1 MVKALVVGGVGVTGT
16 IIVEELLR
24 RDYDVTVLHRGVHE
38 ADLSRRVKHIHA
50 DPHWRED
57 LQPALEGQTY
67 DLVVGVYGR
76 LRFVA
81 ETLLGRT
88 PRMISIGG
96 AMAVYKGWMPITA
109 ENPWDRMEDSPLF
122 VREDNPLARLP
133 GVDSFSRQVR
143 DSEDFVM
150 EAHRAGHFNATHL
163 RYPIVYGP
171 LHLGPP
177 EWAII
182 RRVRDGRRRLILPG
196 AGASLL
202 SRGFSRNLVHAIM
215 LAHDHPDTSAGQI
228 YNICDDGLLS
238 NRQWVGLLSQIL
250 GHEFEL
256 VDVPFNFLPK
266 GFRATATQL
275 LYPFHRVMDSSKIKS
290 QLGYRDIV
298 SVEQALE
305 ETVKWYTDHPLV
317 PGGEEEQNLGD
328 PYDYAYEDA
337 LMDIYAK
344 RAGEIR
350 EAFAAEKGIP
360 VKWRHPYPH
369 PKKRGD
375 LR

>member
-1 MVKALVVGGVGVTGT
+1 MRALVVGGVGATGT
-16 IIVEELLR
+16 LIVQELLNR
-24 RDYDVTVLHRGVHE
+24 GYDVTVLHRGVHE
-38 ADLSRRVKHIHA
+38 ADLPSRVKHIHA

-57 LQPALEGQTY
+57 LRPALEGQAF

-81 ETLLGRT
+81 EALIGRT
-88 PRMISIGG
+88 PRLISVGG

-122 VREDNPLARLP
+122 VDEQHPLARAP
-133 GVDSFSRQVR
+133 GVDAFSRQVR

-150 EAHRAGHFNATHL
+150 QAHRAGHFMATHL
-163 RYPIVYGP
+163 RYPIVYGAR
-171 LHLGPP
+171 HLAPP

-196 AGASLL
+196 AGATLL

-215 LAHDHPDTSAGQI
+215 LAHDHPDISAGQI
-228 YNICDDGLLS
+228 YNICDDRLLS
-238 NRQWVGLLSQIL
+238 NRQWIERLSRLLD
-250 GHEFEL
+250 HEFDL
-256 VDVPFNFLPK
+256 IDVPFSLLPT
-266 GFRATATQL
+266 GFRASVGQL
-275 LYPFHRVMDSSKIKS
+275 LYPYHRVMDSSKIKT
-290 QLGYRDIV
+290 QLGYRDRV
-298 SVEQALE
+298 PVEQALE
-305 ETVKWYTDHPLV
+305 LTVQWYTDHPLS
-317 PGGEEEQNLGD
+317 PGGEEERNIGD

-337 LMDIYAK
+337 LVEAYTGRCADI
-344 RAGEIR
+344 RR
-350 EAFAAEKGIP
+350 AFAAEHAIP

>member
-1 MVKALVVGGVGVTGT
+1 MRALVVGGVGVTGT
-16 IIVEELLR
+16 VIVEELLK
-24 RDYDVTVLHRGVHE
+24 RDYEVTILHRGVHE
-38 ADLSRRVKHIHA
+38 ADLPPQVKHIHA

-57 LQPALEGQTY
+57 LQPALEGHTF
-67 DLVVGVYGR
+67 DLAVGVYGR

-81 ETLLGRT
+81 EALIGRT
-88 PRMISIGG
+88 PRLISVGG

-122 VREDNPLARLP
+122 VKEEHPLARLP

-150 EAHRAGHFNATHL
+150 QAHRDGHFNATHL

-182 RRVRDGRRRLILPG
+182 RRVRDGRRKLILPG
-196 AGASLL
+196 AGTTLL

-215 LAHDHPDTSAGQI
+215 LAHDNPSASAGQL
-228 YNICDDGLLS
+228 YNICDDCLLS
-238 NRQWVGLLSQIL
+238 NRQWVASISQLLH
-250 GHEFEL
+250 HEFEL
-256 VDVPFNFLPK
+256 IDIPFGLLPK

-275 LYPFHRVMDSSKIKS
+275 LYPFHRVMDSTKIRAD
-290 QLGYRDIV
+290 LGYRDLV

-305 ETVKWYTDHPLV
+305 RTVQWYTDHPLV
-317 PGGEEEQNLGD
+317 LGCEEEQNLGD
-328 PYDYAYEDA
+328 PFDYAYEDA
-337 LMDIYAK
+337 LIDIYAK
-344 RAGEIR
+344 QCDVIR
-350 EAFAAEKGIP
+350 QAFTAEHGIP

>member
-1 MVKALVVGGVGVTGT
+1 
-16 IIVEELLR
+16 
-24 RDYDVTVLHRGVHE
+24 
-38 ADLSRRVKHIHA
+38 
-50 DPHWRED
+50 
-57 LQPALEGQTY
+57 
-67 DLVVGVYGR
+67 
-76 LRFVA
+76 
-81 ETLLGRT
+81 
-88 PRMISIGG
+88 
-96 AMAVYKGWMPITA
+96 
-109 ENPWDRMEDSPLF
+109 
-122 VREDNPLARLP
+122 
-133 GVDSFSRQVR
+133 
-143 DSEDFVM
+143 M

-177 EWAII
+177 EWPMM
-182 RRVRDGRRRLILPG
+182 RRVRDGRRRLIVPG
-196 AGASLL
+196 AGATVL

-215 LAHDHPDTSAGQI
+215 LAHDHPDLSAGQI

-238 NRQWVGLLSQIL
+238 NRQWIGLLSQLL

-256 VDVPFNFLPK
+256 VDVPFSFLPK

-275 LYPFHRVMDSSKIKS
+275 LYPFHRVMDTTRVKTH
-290 QLGYRDIV
+290 LGYREVV

-305 ETVKWYTDHPLV
+305 QTVKWYTDHPLA
-317 PGGEEEQNLGD
+317 PGCEEEQNVGD
-328 PYDYAYEDA
+328 PYDYTYEDA

-344 RAGEIR
+344 RSGEIR
-350 EAFAAEKGIP
+350 EAFAAEHAIP